1 MAASR
6 TPDGHVP
13 TAGVSPSIGR
23 RALLSGAAALGLGVL
38 AAACSTSAAPP
49 APPATGP
56 APAAPGPA
64 TSPPQA
70 EALRARFEA
79 VAKELTA
86 PGAAMLLRTPS
97 GEQSATYG
105 FRTLAGTEPITMADH
120 ARVGSVT
127 KTLTATCILQLA
139 QEGRVDVGAP
149 VSEYRPDVPNGK
161 NIPVS
166 RLLEMRS
173 GLYNYSESL
182 ELNKSLDENP
192 GKVWTP
198 EELLALGYQH
208 PPYFPPGTGYHYSN
222 TNYVLL
228 GLIIEQL
235 DKKPLAAAYQARLFT
250 PLNMRETSL
259 PPADSIAIPQ
269 PHPHGYQYGSNVA
282 TMNGE
287 GLPPDQQPA
296 AFAGRTKPNDVTDEN
311 PSWTWAAG
319 GGISTIAN
327 LATWATAMG
336 DGTLL
341 NPTWQRRRL
350 ESIQPIDPANPA
362 SLGYGMGIAK
372 FGPMYGHTGELP
384 GFQAFC
390 GYDPDRKTTLAVWAN
405 LNAAPDGRAVAST
418 IAQQLIGVLYA

>member
-1 MAASR
+1 MVTSPR
-6 TPDGHVP
+6 PETP
-13 TAGVSPSIGR
+13 AGPAIAR
-23 RALLSGAAALGLGVL
+23 RAVLSGAAALGLGALV
-38 AAACSTSAAPP
+38 AACAPTPSAPP
-49 APPATGP
+49 APT
-56 APAAPGPA
+56 APGPA
-64 TSPPQA
+64 PRPPADQ
-70 EALRARFEA
+70 LRARFEA
-79 VAKELTA
+79 TAKELTT
-86 PGAAMLLRTPS
+86 PGAVMLVRSPA

-105 FRTLAGTEPITMADH
+105 FRTVAGTEPITLADH
-120 ARVGSVT
+120 ARIGSVT

-198 EELLALGYQH
+198 EELLALAYQH

-235 DKKPLAAAYQARLFT
+235 DKKPLAAAYQDRLLT
-250 PLNMRETSL
+250 PLNMQETSL
-259 PPADSIAIPQ
+259 PPADSVAIPQ
-269 PHPHGYQYGSNVA
+269 PHPHGYQYGTNVA

-287 GLPPDQQPA
+287 GLPLDQQPA

-341 NPTWQRRRL
+341 NPTWQRRRM

-384 GFQAFC
+384 GFQSFC
-390 GYDPDRKTTLAVWAN
+390 GYDPDKKIALAVWAN

-418 IAQQLIGVLYA
+418 IAQQLIGTIYG